1 MIRTQPS
8 PVVDVF
14 RQYVDLYQIRN
25 RGEEL
30 EPEQEKDWKEISF
43 TVESIFSGMYRP
55 DPDQLFS
62 SPADNA
68 MLREQLP
75 VEFLRVP
82 TETDVLCE
90 TMNSFF
96 SGRLQ
101 DISTGGAYVHA
112 KIPFEPDSQV
122 RLTFC
127 TFRDEMPLELEGR
140 IAWSNPGGMRKR
152 ALLAGAGVKWV
163 DFDKTNRAKI
173 EGFIFELVEETLSQ
187 ANLL

>member
-1 MIRTQPS
+1 MIRTEPS

-14 RQYVDLYQIRN
+14 RQYVDLYQLRN
-25 RGEEL
+25 SGEEL

-43 TVESIFSGMYRP
+43 TMESIFSGMYRP
-55 DPDQLFS
+55 DPDQLFA

-68 MLREQLP
+68 TLREQLP

-112 KIPFEPDSQV
+112 KVHSSQTAKSDSPSALSGTRCPWSWKAELPGAIP
-122 RLTFC
+122 
-127 TFRDEMPLELEGR
+127 
-140 IAWSNPGGMRKR
+140 A
-152 ALLAGAGVKWV
+152 A
-163 DFDKTNRAKI
+163 
-173 EGFIFELVEETLSQ
+173 
-187 ANLL
+187 

>member
-1 MIRTQPS
+1 MILTQPS

-14 RQYVDLYQIRN
+14 RQYVDLYQLRN
-25 RGEEL
+25 RGADLDPKL
-30 EPEQEKDWKEISF
+30 EKEWKEISF
-43 TVESIFSGMYRP
+43 TMDSIFSGMYRP
-55 DPDQLFS
+55 DPDELFS
-62 SPADNA
+62 GPRDRDT
-68 MLREQLP
+68 LRAQLP
-75 VEFLRVP
+75 VEYLRVP

-112 KIPFEPDSQV
+112 KVPFEPDSQV

-152 ALLAGAGVKWV
+152 ALLAGAGIQWV
-163 DFDKTNRAKI
+163 DFDPPLRSKI
-173 EGFIFELVEETLSQ
+173 EEFIYELVEETLAR

>member
-1 MIRTQPS
+1 MIPTQPS

-14 RQYVDLYQIRN
+14 RQYVDLYQLRN
-25 RGEEL
+25 RGEDL
-30 EPEQEKDWKEISF
+30 DPQQEKEWKEISF
-43 TVESIFSGMYRP
+43 TMDSIFSGMNRP
-55 DPDQLFS
+55 DPAQLFS
-62 SPADNA
+62 TPHDRAT
-68 MLREQLP
+68 LRAQLP
-75 VEFLRVP
+75 VEFLRIP

-112 KIPFEPDSQV
+112 KVPFEPDSKV

-127 TFRDEMPLELEGR
+127 TFRDEMPMELEGR

-152 ALLAGAGVKWV
+152 ALQAGAGVEWI
-163 DFDKTNRAKI
+163 DFDKPNRIKI
-173 EGFIFELVEETLSQ
+173 EEFIYELVEETLAR

>member
-1 MIRTQPS
+1 MIPTQPS

-14 RQYVDLYQIRN
+14 RQYVDLYQLRN
-25 RGEEL
+25 RGTDLDAQL
-30 EPEQEKDWKEISF
+30 EKEWKEISF
-43 TVESIFSGMYRP
+43 TMDSIFSGMYRP
-55 DPDQLFS
+55 DTDALFS
-62 SPADNA
+62 DPRDRAA
-68 MLREQLP
+68 LRAQFP

-82 TETDVLCE
+82 TESDVLCE
-90 TMNSFF
+90 TTNSFF

-112 KIPFEPDSQV
+112 KVPFEPDSQV

-152 ALLAGAGVKWV
+152 ALLAGAGVEWTE
-163 DFDKTNRAKI
+163 FDQQHRGKI
-173 EGFIFELVEETLSQ
+173 EEFIYELVEETLTR